1 MEKEMVLS
9 FKTIKKMG
17 DYGVTIGYIKKRAE
31 EVKNI
36 NDINFAQRMADSNIT
51 KLFNKNQML
60 PGELQEQEIKR
71 IMRSNN
77 IW

>member
-1 MEKEMVLS
+1 MVLS

-17 DYGVTIGYIKKRAE
+17 DYGVTIGYIKKRAG

-51 KLFNKNQML
+51 KLFNKNRML